1 MNCSM
6 AMSYLRMI
14 KRPTQHLFI
23 GDGRVIYEDNVVI
36 EEKKW
41 IPRKN
46 LSIVILA
53 RLFLL
58 KHLKKEIGKLP

>member
-1 MNCSM
+1 
-6 AMSYLRMI
+6 L
-14 KRPTQHLFI
+14 
-23 GDGRVIYEDNVVI
+23 IYEDNVVI

-41 IPRKN
+41 ILRKN